1 MASSRI
7 LEVVLTGK
15 DDGALALMGK
25 LRDSTEQTE
34 DRTKRMGERF
44 QVAGGLML
52 GAAATIGAG
61 MYAAGKSAAALEQA
75 VGGTEAVFE
84 GSSSTIDA
92 WAKGAATSAGLSEEA
107 ARRLS
112 TRLGGALQG
121 LGYDQAEA
129 AKQAVSLTQLGGDLA
144 ATYGGETSE
153 AVEALGSAFRGE
165 FDPLEQFNIFL
176 KQSEVDAKA
185 VAMGLAKNTN
195 DVDKNARAQATLAMV
210 MEQSS
215 AAQGQFGRESNTT
228 SGQMAIAAAQ
238 AENAKAA
245 LGEGFMPVMSKVA
258 GMAGGV
264 AAKFSEMNAE
274 TNGSMSTIA
283 SWGVVAL
290 GAAGAGS
297 MLIGTGMKMHESFT
311 AATTAMKGMSAST
324 VLGSTAMVAGIA
336 AVLVATE
343 KLKSD
348 SAEFSTNMFKGLDFT
363 DIDKTNDKLGRTQ
376 QEILGGIKRWQ
387 EYDNVQKLVHIGEG
401 KNLRDASAQFEEY
414 ARHQQDVV
422 RSTQNIG
429 HALNLSNKEAGAL
442 LTSLKI
448 DPTTVPFEKLVDVLG
463 RLQSGTI
470 TAGQAQLEL
479 SAAATTAAGTEKTLG
494 EVTED
499 AGKIRDE
506 ANKKWDTARK
516 VLSDYFDEASGQIDK
531 ERAVAETADKF
542 SQTLVENNKT
552 LFGAWTVGSQQ
563 GRDNQKAF
571 EDAARAALELGLANV
586 QAGGDIGQNSQMVN
600 DQIGK
605 LREQAIRYGLSG
617 QQVDEY
623 LARLRLTPPE
633 VTTAFNAPGLA
644 EAKANAEALNTAL
657 GQVQS
662 GLSGIVSKVGSTVAG
677 IAASIG
683 MGSANRL
690 AGFDSGG
697 VVPGP
702 RGSAQLVVAHGGETF
717 IPTHKSG
724 FTATGGGSSI
734 TINVAGSVV
743 SERDLFTVVQR
754 AALEAQRVS
763 ATPVLPGV
771 SG

>member
-185 VAMGLAKNTN
+185 VSMGLAKNTN

-245 LGEGFMPVMSKVA
+245 LGEGFMPVMTKAA
-258 GMAGGV
+258 GIAGGL
-264 AAKFSEMNAE
+264 ASKFSEMNAE
-274 TNGSMSTIA
+274 SNGATSSIA

-290 GAAGAGS
+290 GAAGGVS
-297 MLIGTGMKMHESFT
+297 MLVGTTMKMKDNLSALASGASNAASSLGTMGGAIRGVSFT
-311 AATTAMKGMSAST
+311 AA
-324 VLGSTAMVAGIA
+324 
-336 AVLVATE
+336 AT
-343 KLKSD
+343 
-348 SAEFSTNMFKGLDFT
+348 G
-363 DIDKTNDKLGRTQ
+363 
-376 QEILGGIKRWQ
+376 
-387 EYDNVQKLVHIGEG
+387 
-401 KNLRDASAQFEEY
+401 
-414 ARHQQDVV
+414 VV
-422 RSTQNIG
+422 
-429 HALNLSNKEAGAL
+429 L
-442 LTSLKI
+442 LTKKLQDNADEAKKWADSVTGGASGTLPERIARVTTELDKQQKI
-448 DPTTVPFEKLVDVLG
+448 LEGYKSVDVLG
-463 RLQSGTI
+463 QHLFGSNEGRIQSSKVE
-470 TAGQAQLEL
+470 ALRAEL
-479 SAAATTAAGTEKTLG
+479 DMLKGSE
-494 EVTED
+494 
-499 AGKIRDE
+499 DE
-506 ANKKWDTARK
+506 AKASAELTSRGVDQLGKSVSDSTDKVSDANKAWDEAKK
-516 VLSDYFDEASGQIDK
+516 VLSDYFDEAAGQVDK

-542 SQTLVENNKT
+542 AQTLAENNKK
-552 LFGAWTVGSQQ
+552 LFGAWKVGTQE

-571 EDAARAALELGLANV
+571 QDAAQAALALGLANE
-586 QAGGDIGQNSQMVN
+586 QAGVNVGQNSQAVN
-600 DQIGK
+600 DQIAK
-605 LREQAIRYGLSG
+605 LREQAIRYGLNG
-617 QQVDEY
+617 QEVDAY
-623 LARLRLTPPE
+623 LAKLHLTPE
-633 VTTAFNAPGLA
+633 QVTTMFNAPGLA
-644 EAKANAEALNTAL
+644 EARAEAERLNNA
-657 GQVQS
+657 
-662 GLSGIVSKVGSTVAG
+662 IGS
-677 IAASIG
+677 AASRIN
-683 MGSANRL
+683 SLAN
-690 AGFDSGG
+690 SGK
-697 VVPGP
+697 
-702 RGSAQLVVAHGGETF
+702 GGGTLF
-717 IPTHKSG
+717 
-724 FTATGGGSSI
+724 GSSI
-734 TINVAGSVV
+734 NLGYRAAGGPVDAGRPYIVGEKGPELMVPGSSGSIVNNDQLGRMSAAGGNVYNFNFAGHLV
-743 SERDLFTVVQR
+743 SDRDLGTLVQR
-754 AALEAQRVS
+754 AMLELQRVS